1 MVEVNLPYETD
12 IVETEKLV
20 KDILETVP
28 DKYDIFV
35 DTPYIDGV
43 TMLDLSNYVLRIRAE
58 TTPVMQ
64 WAGARAIRR
73 EVKEQLFEQG
83 IEIPSPRLV
92 VYSNKNEEKAE

>member
-1 MVEVNLPYETD
+1 MVDVNLPYESD
-12 IVETEKLV
+12 IVETEKMV
-20 KDILETVP
+20 VDILETLP
-28 DKYDIFV
+28 DKYDIIV
-35 DTPYIDGV
+35 DTPYINGV

-73 EVKEQLFEQG
+73 EVKEQLFEQS

>member
-1 MVEVNLPYETD
+1 LEVCCTNEIYIEKTD
-12 IVETEKLV
+12 KMTEN
-20 KDILETVP
+20 ILEILT

-35 DTPYIDGV
+35 DTLFINGV
-43 TMLDLSNYVLRIRAE
+43 TMIDLSNYVLRIRAE